1 MSTFV
6 KRATPR
12 QRRVYR
18 IVEGAVRNAAHAHP
32 EYRIP
37 ALFAKSVA
45 KRAAGTLTAAWPSVL
60 AAKIPTPSG
69 RSADQFRTSPATPG
83 AQLRPRRASRLTGA
97 TGGAC
102 AVSIGRRTP
111 AVRLR
116 RLIGMMVGSAKRA
129 GETARAEALI
139 EVLKLIHREFGP

>member
-37 ALFAKSVA
+37 A
-45 KRAAGTLTAAWPSVL
+45 P
-60 AAKIPTPSG
+60 
-69 RSADQFRTSPATPG
+69 
-83 AQLRPRRASRLTGA
+83 
-97 TGGAC
+97 
-102 AVSIGRRTP
+102 
-111 AVRLR
+111 
-116 RLIGMMVGSAKRA
+116 
-129 GETARAEALI
+129 
-139 EVLKLIHREFGP
+139 